1 MPPSK
6 LHLIHKEITKSI
18 PYRLCVM
25 GKDTFLTIR
34 EFNDILIK
42 LLKFKKEGNAILY
55 YLRMF
60 FGCCMFPSQVKSC
73 CMFPSQVKSWNA
85 IDESLKFMTAD
96 LFKRNPEKQFLAQY

>member
-34 EFNDILIK
+34 EFNDISIK

-60 FGCCMFPSQVKSC
+60 LGCCMFPR
-73 CMFPSQVKSWNA
+73 QVKSWNA